1 LIHFLFGILGA
12 VFGSFFNVVIYR
24 LPRRGLSINV
34 PRRSFCPH
42 CGHELSWKD
51 NIPLVSYVLLG
62 GKCRYCKER
71 ISSRYPIV
79 ESLTALSFVL
89 NSIFFPFY
97 QSLALCLVSSG
108 LIIVSFIDLE
118 KMIIPDTGLIFTGI
132 GAALFSYLRKDWPG
146 ILIQA
151 VIVFGLMIIFYFFAN
166 YFKKDSFGF
175 GDVELLAILALSLGF
190 IGILFTIMLSS
201 VIALLTFIVIKA
213 AKSEKIKLDYRIPFG
228 PFIALA
234 GYITIFFLDGIRN
247 LYGL

>member
-1 LIHFLFGILGA
+1 
-12 VFGSFFNVVIYR
+12 
-24 LPRRGLSINV
+24 
-34 PRRSFCPH
+34 
-42 CGHELSWKD
+42 
-51 NIPLVSYVLLG
+51 
-62 GKCRYCKER
+62 
-71 ISSRYPIV
+71 
-79 ESLTALSFVL
+79 VL

>member
-1 LIHFLFGILGA
+1 
-12 VFGSFFNVVIYR
+12 
-24 LPRRGLSINV
+24 
-34 PRRSFCPH
+34 
-42 CGHELSWKD
+42 
-51 NIPLVSYVLLG
+51 
-62 GKCRYCKER
+62 
-71 ISSRYPIV
+71 
-79 ESLTALSFVL
+79 
-89 NSIFFPFY
+89 
-97 QSLALCLVSSG
+97 
-108 LIIVSFIDLE
+108 
-118 KMIIPDTGLIFTGI
+118 MIIPDTGLIITGI
-132 GAALFSYLRKDWPG
+132 GAATFSYLRNDWPG
-146 ILIQA
+146 ILVEA

-234 GYITIFFLDGIRN
+234 GYISIFFLDGIRN

>member
-24 LPRRGLSINV
+24 LPRKDLSINV
-34 PRRSFCPH
+34 PRRSFCPY

-51 NIPLVSYVLLG
+51 NIPIVSYVLLG
-62 GKCRYCKER
+62 GRCRYCKER
-71 ISSRYPIV
+71 ISSRYPVV
-79 ESLTALSFVL
+79 ESLTAIAFVL
-89 NSIFFPFY
+89 NSVYFPLY
-97 QSLALCLVSSG
+97 QSLALCLVFSG
-108 LIIVSFIDLE
+108 LIIVSFIDIE
-118 KMIIPDTGLIFTGI
+118 VMIIPDTGLIITGI
-132 GAALFSYLRKDWPG
+132 GAATFSYLRNDWPG
-146 ILIQA
+146 ILVQA

-234 GYITIFFLDGIRN
+234 GYISIFFLDGIRN